1 MECELIMGR
10 KVAGATFLIEVVFK
24 LDSEEKSEKMRNKED
39 LLQGGAVLTQ
49 T

>member
-1 MECELIMGR
+1 MGR

-24 LDSEEKSEKMRNKED
+24 VESKEKSGKMSDKEV

>member
-1 MECELIMGR
+1 MECELIKGR

-24 LDSEEKSEKMRNKED
+24 LDIEEKSGKMRNKED
-39 LLQGGAVLTQ
+39 LLQGGAVLTK

>member
-1 MECELIMGR
+1 MECELIQGR

-24 LDSEEKSEKMRNKED
+24 LDIEEKSGKMRNKED